1 MNTATGLMKVVN
13 EEILAERVRQNEK
26 WGVQRHPHEVWH
38 VIASEETGEVAQAI
52 LSAKGW
58 GKPSDAQNLYEECIH
73 ASAVYAAFA
82 EQVLEEMRVKEIED
96 NESV

>member
-1 MNTATGLMKVVN
+1 MTPTELMRIVN
-13 EEILAERVRQNEK
+13 AAILAERLRQNAK

-58 GKPSDAQNLYEECIH
+58 GKPTDAQNLYMECIH

-82 EQVLEEMRVKEIED
+82 EQVLEEMEASTNRKD
-96 NESV
+96 